1 MTRSG
6 IDSADLL
13 GRVHETA
20 VMPAHIA
27 MIMDG
32 NGRWARER
40 GLPRWRGHR
49 EGMKAVRR
57 CVEAAL
63 ETGLRFLTL
72 YAFSRENWERP
83 AAEVRALMA
92 LLVEYVERE
101 GEELLAQ
108 GVRVIVFGD
117 RDRLSDEARASVEIL
132 ERTTA
137 PGTALQ
143 LNLAIS
149 YGSRDEILGA
159 VRSLAESAVR
169 GEVDPSQIDAKLF
182 ESYLQTAGIPD
193 PDLLIRTSG
202 EMRISNFLLWQI
214 AYSELHVTPVL
225 WPDFA
230 KRDLY
235 EAILEYSR
243 RERRYGRIEV

>member
-1 MTRSG
+1 MTRPG
-6 IDSADLL
+6 AETADLL
-13 GRVHETA
+13 RRVREA
-20 VMPAHIA
+20 EMVPAHIA
-27 MIMDG
+27 IIMDG

-40 GLPRWRGHR
+40 GLPRWKGHR

-57 CVEAAL
+57 SVEGAL
-63 ETGLRFLTL
+63 EAGISHLTL
-72 YAFSRENWERP
+72 YAFSRENWGRP

-101 GEELLAQ
+101 GQELLSN
-108 GVRVIVFGD
+108 GVRVTVFGD
-117 RDRLSDEARASVEIL
+117 RDRLSADARQSVEVL

-149 YGSRDEILGA
+149 YGARDEILGA
-159 VRSLAESAVR
+159 VRSLAGQASR
-169 GEVDPSQIDAKLF
+169 GEIDPEAIDAPMF
-182 ESYLQTAGIPD
+182 ESQLQTSGIPD

-214 AYSELHVTPVL
+214 AYSELYVTPVL
-225 WPDFA
+225 WPDFG
-230 KRDLY
+230 KSDLY
-235 EAILEYSR
+235 NAILEYRR
-243 RERRYGRIEV
+243 RERRFGRVEA

>member
-1 MTRSG
+1 MTGR
-6 IDSADLL
+6 DAETTALL
-13 GRVHETA
+13 RRIRESDV
-20 VMPAHIA
+20 VPAHIA

-40 GLPRWRGHR
+40 GLPRWKGHR

-57 CVEAAL
+57 SVEGALEAAISH
-63 ETGLRFLTL
+63 LTL

-101 GEELLAQ
+101 GQELLSN
-108 GVRVIVFGD
+108 GVRVTVFGD
-117 RDRLSDEARASVEIL
+117 RDRLSTEARQSVEVL

-137 PGTALQ
+137 PGTSLQ

-149 YGSRDEILGA
+149 YGARDEILGA
-159 VRSLAESAVR
+159 VRRLAVQASR
-169 GEVDPSQIDAKLF
+169 GEIDPETIDAAMF
-182 ESYLQTAGIPD
+182 ESHLQTSGIPD

-214 AYSELHVTPVL
+214 AYSELYVTPVL
-225 WPDFA
+225 WPDFG

-235 EAILEYSR
+235 EAILEYRR
-243 RERRYGRIEV
+243 RERRFGRVEA